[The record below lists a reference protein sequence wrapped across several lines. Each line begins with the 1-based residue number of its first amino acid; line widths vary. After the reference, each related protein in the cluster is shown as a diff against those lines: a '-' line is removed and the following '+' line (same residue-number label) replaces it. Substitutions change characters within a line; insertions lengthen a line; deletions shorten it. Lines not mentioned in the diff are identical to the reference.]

1 MPLVKCPDCGNEISP
16 SAPSCPHCGRPN
28 TAPRPPTKKRMSPV
42 KLTVLI
48 IIAFGVISVAQK
60 CDNKSPASSTHNSAA
75 PVETP
80 EQAAARVKR
89 DQIDKEAT
97 VSLTLVEAQN
107 VAVAWCGANDGV
119 ITSQTTNTITC
130 RTRYQTQHLMI
141 VPVGNGYVHITR
153 VIE

>member
-1 MPLVKCPDCGNEISP
+1 MPLEKCPDCGNEISP
-16 SAPSCPHCGRPN
+16 SAPSCPHCGRPK
-28 TAPRPPTKKRMSPV
+28 TAARPPTRKGMSPV

-48 IIAFGVISVAQK
+48 VIAFGVISVAQK
-60 CDNKSPASSTHNSAA
+60 CDNKSPASATSNSAPSSTTQA
-75 PVETP
+75 T
-80 EQAAARVKR
+80 AAA
-89 DQIDKEAT
+89 IDKEVT

-119 ITSQTTNTITC
+119 ITNQTRNSITC

>member
-1 MPLVKCPDCGNEISP
+1 MPLAKCPDCGNEISP
-16 SAPSCPHCGRPN
+16 SAPSCPHCGRPK
-28 TAPRPPTKKRMSPV
+28 TAVAPTKKGMSRV
-42 KLTVLI
+42 TLTVLI
-48 IIAFGVISVAQK
+48 VIAFVYAMSVAQK
-60 CDNKSPASSTHNSAA
+60 SDNKSPASATSNSAPSSTTQA
-75 PVETP
+75 T
-80 EQAAARVKR
+80 AAA
-89 DQIDKEAT
+89 IDKEVT

-141 VPVGNGYVHITR
+141 VPAGNGYVHITR